1 MNAMEKKFKELEV
14 KSKKAEHEAK
24 KVKEQSHN
32 AAVSLRKAKKLT
44 CRKPAKGG
52 IICNKGKNSRGWK
65 DNK

>member
-1 MNAMEKKFKELEV
+1 MYAMEKKFKELEV
-14 KSKKAEHEAK
+14 KSKKTEHEAK

>member
-1 MNAMEKKFKELEV
+1 MYAMEKKFKGLEV
-14 KSKKAEHEAK
+14 KSKKTEHEAK

-52 IICNKGKNSRGWK
+52 IICNKGKSSRGSSR
-65 DNK
+65 

>member
-1 MNAMEKKFKELEV
+1 MNVMEKKFKELEV
-14 KSKKAEHEAK
+14 EVEKVVEVAK